1 MAAIGDEPA
10 LMEVDPKVGKVA
22 QSRSR
27 SRSREARGDKADLV
41 VRGGWLKTLV
51 DRTLLGHGY
60 LHLEIYAEVRISW
73 KGVPS
78 TPTLTAMRSTGQW
91 YAQKATG
98 DNGLGLGAP
107 LPHIVIT
114 MLKFIVEEKN
124 FSNVDKI
131 EKKLTDWLDKV
142 KTAQATLFSEIMD
155 ELPVQRVTKVFTEQN
170 ATHGNVYMCL
180 FRVVDPELKTAFTEA
195 WASQSPVRRVGMAPR
210 NATIKRLFPSL
221 MYP

>member
-10 LMEVDPKVGKVA
+10 LMEVDPTKVGKVA

-27 SRSREARGDKADLV
+27 SRSREARSDKADLV
-41 VRGGWLKTLV
+41 VRGCLLKTLV
-51 DRTLLGHGY
+51 DRDLLGHGY
-60 LHLEIYAEVRISW
+60 LHLGIYAKVRISW
-73 KGVPS
+73 KGGPS
-78 TPTLTAMRSTGQW
+78 MPTLTAMRSTGQW

-124 FSNVDKI
+124 VSNVDKI

-170 ATHGNVYMCL
+170 ATHLCYMCL

-210 NATIKRLFPSL
+210 NAQTRLFRSL